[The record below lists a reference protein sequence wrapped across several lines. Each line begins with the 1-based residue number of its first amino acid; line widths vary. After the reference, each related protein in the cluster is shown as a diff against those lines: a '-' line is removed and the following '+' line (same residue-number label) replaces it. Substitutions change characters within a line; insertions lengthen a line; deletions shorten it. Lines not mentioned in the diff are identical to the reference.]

1 MTIGSVQNS
10 RRKIWLIVLLVL
22 VPTLLFL
29 GWSQASLNLGF
40 LRPSSAGETILL
52 LALSALIFVAFVI
65 FALILARILLKLYVE
80 RRQSKLGS
88 RFKTKMVVAFLAL
101 SLVPVCFLFVFA
113 YGLLNRTVDKW
124 FGVPFDT
131 VRRDAAQIVKQLRM
145 QAEERTILDAIQLAD
160 SPELIQTLRSRDPA
174 KTSSVLMRKAADL
187 GLVAVLCFDRD
198 GKLLARAGEPQP
210 EPSEIL
216 KIFSKPASP
225 GAGETLVLAG
235 LRSLNSTTLAG
246 GRPVT
251 MGSENLGSVVAV
263 TRLPINIGKI
273 ADEIQ
278 LEATRYDELSRHQ
291 KAVKRNALSILG
303 LLTLLILFA
312 ATWIALF
319 LSKQV
324 TVPIQALA
332 EGTHEVSSGNLGYQ
346 IKARADDEL
355 GSLIAS
361 FNEMTRQ
368 IQESRNT
375 IEQSAR
381 ELQKANRELE
391 ERGHTTQ
398 TILENIS
405 VGVVSFDPQGQ
416 ITQVNS
422 TLERMLGAQRVQ
434 AARKLADL
442 FPPEEAREIARLFRR
457 ANRQGVV
464 TRQMEMELASRRA
477 VVAVTVS
484 SIRARH
490 GTVGSVMVL
499 DDITDVLQAQ
509 RASAW
514 GEVAQRVAH
523 EIKNPL
529 TPIQLSA
536 ERIQRLA
543 SRAAA
548 STGEGELIAT
558 IEESARL
565 IDREVATL
573 KMLVDEFSRF
583 ARFPVSQPV
592 PCSLNAI
599 IGEALEVFGGRLE
612 GVAIHCQ
619 LAPDLPLVQADPE
632 QMKRVIVNLVDNAA
646 EALEQ
651 AALKEVW
658 VQTNLESDRDI
669 VELIVADSG
678 PGISPEAKERL
689 FFPHFSTKRRGTGL
703 GLAIVSRIV
712 TEHKGTIRAE
722 ENQPTGT
729 KIVIEL
735 PVERVT
741 VPPDANSMN

>member
-1 MTIGSVQNS
+1 MENAQNP
-10 RRKIWLIVLLVL
+10 RRRLWLIILLVL

-29 GWSQASLNLGF
+29 GWSQASFNLAF
-40 LRPSSAGETILL
+40 LQPSSAGETILL
-52 LALSALIFVAFVI
+52 LALSTLIFVAFVI
-65 FALILARILLKLYVE
+65 FALILARILLKLYAE
-80 RRQSKLGS
+80 RKQKKLGA
-88 RFKTKMVVAFLAL
+88 RFKTKMVVAFLSL

-124 FGVPFDT
+124 FGIPFDT
-131 VRRDAAQIVKQLRM
+131 VRKDAAQIVEQLRL
-145 QAEERTILDAIQLAD
+145 QAEERTLLDAMQLAD
-160 SPELIQTLRSRDPA
+160 NPELIQTMKSGDAA
-174 KTSSVLMRKAADL
+174 KASTVLARKASDL
-187 GLVAVLCFDRD
+187 DLVAVLCFDRD
-198 GKLLARAGEPQP
+198 GKILARAGEPMP
-210 EPSEIL
+210 GPADVVRLFFAEPSKGLGDIHAL
-216 KIFSKPASP
+216 
-225 GAGETLVLAG
+225 TG
-235 LRSLNSTTLAG
+235 LRALNSNTLLGAH
-246 GRPVT
+246 PV
-251 MGSENLGSVVAV
+251 SLDNENLGSVVAI
-263 TRLPINIGKI
+263 TRLPINISKI
-273 ADEIQ
+273 AGEIQ
-278 LEATRYDELSRHQ
+278 SEAARYDELSRHQ

-312 ATWIALF
+312 ATWFALF

-332 EGTHEVSSGNLGYQ
+332 EGTHEVSKGNLGFQ
-346 IKARADDEL
+346 VSARADDEL
-355 GSLIAS
+355 GSLIVS
-361 FNEMTRQ
+361 FNQMTGQ
-368 IQESRNT
+368 IQESRNA
-375 IEQSAR
+375 IEQAAR
-381 ELQKANRELE
+381 DLQKVNRELE

-405 VGVVSFDPQGQ
+405 VGVVSFDPQGK
-416 ITQVNS
+416 ITQANS
-422 TLERMLGAQRVQ
+422 TVIRMIGSERVRAACYLG
-434 AARKLADL
+434 DL
-442 FPPEEAREIARLFRR
+442 FAPDETREIARLFRR
-457 ANRQGVV
+457 AARQGVV
-464 TRQMEMELASRRA
+464 TRQFELELASRRA
-477 VVAVTVS
+477 MVAVTVS

-499 DDITDVLQAQ
+499 DDITDVVQAQ

-543 SRAAA
+543 SRAGTP
-548 STGEGELIAT
+548 TGDGELIST
-558 IEESARL
+558 IQESAQL
-565 IDREVATL
+565 INREVATL
-573 KMLVDEFSRF
+573 KMLVDEFSHF

-592 PCSLNAI
+592 ACSLNDI
-599 IGEALEVFGGRLE
+599 IGEALGVFSGRLE
-612 GVAIHCQ
+612 GIAIHCQ
-619 LAPDLPLVQADPE
+619 LAPDLPTVQVDPE
-632 QMKRVIVNLVDNAA
+632 QMKRVIINLVDNAA
-646 EALEQ
+646 EALENSSP
-651 AALKEVW
+651 KEVW
-658 VQTNLESDRDI
+658 LRTAPDTDRDI

-741 VPPDANSMN
+741 VPPSEG

>member
-1 MTIGSVQNS
+1 MENAQNS
-10 RRKIWLIVLLVL
+10 RQRIWLIVLLVL

-40 LRPSSAGETILL
+40 LQPSSAGETILL
-52 LALSALIFVAFVI
+52 LVLSTLIFIAFVI

-80 RRQSKLGS
+80 RKQRKLGA
-88 RFKTKMVVAFLAL
+88 RFKTKMVVAFLSL

-124 FGVPFDT
+124 FGIPFDT
-131 VRRDAAQIVKQLRM
+131 VRRDAAQIVEQLRL
-145 QAEERTILDAIQLAD
+145 QAEERTLLDAIQLSD
-160 SPELIQTLRSRDPA
+160 NPELVQTMKSRDGA
-174 KTSSVLMRKAADL
+174 KTSAVLTRKVSDL
-187 GLVAVLCFDRD
+187 DLVAILCFDRD
-198 GKLLARAGEPQP
+198 GKFLARAGELTPVP
-210 EPSEIL
+210 EDVL
-216 KIFSKPASP
+216 KQFLADSPKGPADTQ
-225 GAGETLVLAG
+225 AITG
-235 LRSLNSTTLAG
+235 LRALNSTTLLGAH
-246 GRPVT
+246 PVT
-251 MGSENLGSVVAV
+251 LEDENLGSVVAV
-263 TRLPINIGKI
+263 TRLPINISKI
-273 ADEIQ
+273 AGEIQ
-278 LEATRYDELSRHQ
+278 NEAARYDELSRHQ

-312 ATWIALF
+312 ATWFALF

-324 TVPIQALA
+324 TLPIQALA
-332 EGTHEVSSGNLGYQ
+332 EGTHEVSKGNLGFQ
-346 IKARADDEL
+346 VSARADDEL
-355 GSLIAS
+355 GSLIVS

-368 IQESRNT
+368 LQVSRNA
-375 IEQSAR
+375 IEQAAR
-381 ELQKANRELE
+381 DLQKANQELE
-391 ERGHTTQ
+391 ERSRTTH

-416 ITQVNS
+416 ITQANS
-422 TLERMLGAQRVQ
+422 TVTRMIGSERVQ
-434 AARKLADL
+434 SARRLSDL
-442 FPPEEAREIARLFRR
+442 FSPDETREIARLFRR
-457 ANRQGVV
+457 AARQGVV
-464 TRQMEMELASRRA
+464 TRQMELELASRRA

-499 DDITDVLQAQ
+499 DDITDVVQAQ

-543 SRAAA
+543 SRAGTPA
-548 STGEGELIAT
+548 GDGELIST
-558 IEESARL
+558 IQESARL

-592 PCSLNAI
+592 SCSLNAI
-599 IGEALEVFGGRLE
+599 IGEALDVFSGRLE
-612 GVAIHCQ
+612 GIEIHSQ
-619 LAPDLPLVQADPE
+619 LAADLPSVQADPE
-632 QMKRVIVNLVDNAA
+632 QMKRVIINLVDNAA
-646 EALEQ
+646 EALENSSP
-651 AALKEVW
+651 KEVW
-658 VQTNLESDRDI
+658 VSTALDPDRDI

-735 PVERVT
+735 PVERVA
-741 VPPDANSMN
+741 VPPSES

>member
-1 MTIGSVQNS
+1 MERTPNS
-10 RRKIWLIVLLVL
+10 RRRFWLIVLLVL

-29 GWSQASLNLGF
+29 GWSQASLNLAF
-40 LRPSSAGETILL
+40 LQPSSAGETILL

-80 RRQSKLGS
+80 RKQEKLGA
-88 RFKTKMVVAFLAL
+88 RFKTKMVVAFLSL

-124 FGVPFDT
+124 FGIPFDT
-131 VRRDAAQIVKQLRM
+131 VRRDAAQIVEQLRQ
-145 QAEERTILDAIQLAD
+145 QAEERTLLDAIQLAD
-160 SPELIQTLRSRDPA
+160 NPELIQTMESGDSAKASVVLR
-174 KTSSVLMRKAADL
+174 RKASDL
-187 GLVAVLCFDRD
+187 DLVAVLCFDRN
-198 GKLLARAGEPQP
+198 GKMLARAGEPIP
-210 EPSEIL
+210 GPAEVL
-216 KIFSKPASP
+216 RIFSPPPMKGS
-225 GAGETLVLAG
+225 AGTRSLDG
-235 LRSLNSTTLAG
+235 LRALNSTTLLGAH
-246 GRPVT
+246 PVVK
-251 MGSENLGSVVAV
+251 ENEILGSVVAV
-263 TRLPINIGKI
+263 TRLPINISKVAG
-273 ADEIQ
+273 EIQ
-278 LEATRYDELSRHQ
+278 NEAARYDELSRHQ

-312 ATWIALF
+312 ATWFALF

-324 TVPIQALA
+324 IVPIQALA
-332 EGTHEVSSGNLGYQ
+332 EGTHEVSSGNLGFQ
-346 IKARADDEL
+346 VSARADDEL

-368 IQESRNT
+368 LQESRSA
-375 IEQSAR
+375 IEQAAR
-381 ELQKANRELE
+381 DLQKANRELE

-416 ITQVNS
+416 ITQANS
-422 TLERMLGAQRVQ
+422 TVTRMIGSERVQ
-434 AARKLADL
+434 AAHRLGDL
-442 FPPEEAREIARLFRR
+442 FAPDETREIARLFRR
-457 ANRQGVV
+457 AARQGVV
-464 TRQMEMELASRRA
+464 TRQFELDLASRRA

-499 DDITDVLQAQ
+499 DDITDVVQAQ

-543 SRAAA
+543 SRAGSPA
-548 STGEGELIAT
+548 GDGELIST
-558 IEESARL
+558 IQESARL

-592 PCSLNAI
+592 SCSLNDI
-599 IGEALEVFGGRLE
+599 IGEALEVFSGRLE
-612 GVAIHCQ
+612 GIDIHCQ
-619 LAPDLPLVQADPE
+619 LAPDLPHVQADPE
-632 QMKRVIVNLVDNAA
+632 QM
-646 EALEQ
+646 
-651 AALKEVW
+651 
-658 VQTNLESDRDI
+658 
-669 VELIVADSG
+669 
-678 PGISPEAKERL
+678 
-689 FFPHFSTKRRGTGL
+689 
-703 GLAIVSRIV
+703 
-712 TEHKGTIRAE
+712 
-722 ENQPTGT
+722 
-729 KIVIEL
+729 
-735 PVERVT
+735 
-741 VPPDANSMN
+741 